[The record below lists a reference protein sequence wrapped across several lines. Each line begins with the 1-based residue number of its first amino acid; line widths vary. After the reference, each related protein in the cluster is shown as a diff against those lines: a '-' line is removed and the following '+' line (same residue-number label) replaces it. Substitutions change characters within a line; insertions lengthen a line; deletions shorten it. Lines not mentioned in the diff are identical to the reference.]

1 MRQAPNE
8 VMTMKLVIT
17 QERIDFD
24 KFGYETMLECGDD
37 EKRAQAICGLRIH
50 ALVDELQSTFTRLQ
64 SEIEQARRQA
74 AALHAYLYDGP
85 EPVED
90 AVMLTYSHKVRNTR
104 ILVALAALACLA
116 GNFTTFYLFGFN
128 LFLTFI
134 LAAFITGLPLV
145 VGHPAFEY
153 IVAKHIMF
161 KVAICLLGVGLA
173 AMSVIRLGDA
183 RRLEI
188 GKATAPSSP
197 TATYVAGAPAENPEN
212 DDQKDGGSTEAKVR
226 ETLGGAMFYITLA
239 AELMLGFLVG
249 KLGDM
254 RADKTY
260 AAWRQLEEKT
270 HLITKLEE
278 TVSALHAYIE
288 IAKKRCAEGM
298 LRAQN
303 KRNNRKPPY
312 HTLLGLLLLIGF
324 ALGTAHAQ
332 TIDHKEGILIDVSG
346 SIGRG
351 ATNELFREYLTSTRN
366 LLLSEPAK
374 TRVWVSSIS
383 SDSFGAVREVVK
395 GWTPESRGVFT
406 DDLNRARH
414 QLAASFEKNTSG
426 MSASSVGTDIFGG
439 LWHMKALFESGPA
452 SGDHDASKTIWI
464 FSDMVNETK
473 EFQIPAILPNGPEKM
488 LEQARANGLLVP
500 LKRYRI
506 YIYGASPSGLTPQGW
521 LTVKNFWTMYFAA
534 AGAELVS
541 YSAECDVQ
549 R

>member
-1 MRQAPNE
+1 MVNLLRKKREPA
-8 VMTMKLVIT
+8 
-17 QERIDFD
+17 DFD

-37 EKRAQAICGLRIH
+37 EKRAQTICGLRIH
-50 ALVDELQSTFTRLQ
+50 ALVDELQSTLTRLQ

-90 AVMLTYSHKVRNTR
+90 AAMLTYSHKVRNTR
-104 ILVALAALACLA
+104 ILVALAAFACLA

-145 VGHPAFEY
+145 VGHPTFEY
-153 IVAKHIMF
+153 IVAKHVML

-173 AMSVIRLGDA
+173 AMSVIRLGEA
-183 RRLEI
+183 RRLEL
-188 GKATAPSSP
+188 GKTTASSLP
-197 TATYVAGAPAENPEN
+197 AGIYVAGEPAESPMN
-212 DDQKDGGSTEAKVR
+212 DGQKDDESTESKVR

-270 HLITKLEE
+270 HLITKQEE
-278 TVSALHAYIE
+278 TVSELHAYVE
-288 IAKKRCAEGM
+288 IARKRCAEGM

-324 ALGTAHAQ
+324 AGGTAHAQ
-332 TIDHKEGILIDVSG
+332 TIEHKEGILIDVSG
-346 SIGRG
+346 SIGRGG

-383 SDSFGAVREVVK
+383 TDSFGAVREVVR

-406 DDLNRARH
+406 DDMNRARH
-414 QLAASFEKNTSG
+414 QLAASFEKNASG
-426 MSASSVGTDIFGG
+426 MSASSAGTDIFGG

-464 FSDMVNETK
+464 LSDMINETK

-500 LKRYRI
+500 LKGYRI
-506 YIYGASPSGLTPQGW
+506 YIYGASPTGLTPQGW
-521 LTVKNFWTMYFAA
+521 LTLKNFWAMYFAA